1 MEELPETQWSALE
14 RAKGILSLSSYTKE
28 EIDKIFSI
36 PWMADF
42 LVNSISW
49 LVELALSASALWP
62 SIIDKEKP
70 SEKPT
75 PTVQVSS
82 IISPQQS
89 KIGLIKVS
97 KRENPVFLDKFAL
110 ESKKTEIGVF
120 LQSKIQKILDNCPKN
135 KPWQQ
140 IISQA
145 ITQWNKSNPI
155 QSLYK
160 YDSLCWGLKYPWRQ
174 WRSQYGIDTVRD
186 ACHVFWISLPQNM
199 ITVKKSNKTPISHIP
214 DWAQDRAHP
223 ATSPNIPDNKIP
235 FPDTPWESVVTRYLW
250 TRESWSKW
258 WVQSPRAKWWVQ
270 SPLSKLGTRSPRIRS
285 TSISQKP
292 TESIPTFEVKD
303 LQDLLISMNEL
314 LSTVY
319 VNINKKDPNIQARWQ
334 GIGDIGTFTWE
345 KKSLKWKP
353 TIIIRFEEAQKQ
365 QRAESKKIWARL
377 ATKTFTE
384 HLLKFGWKFSD
395 GLNTAEYWRHYM
407 FKYGNF
413 QIQFHLPFGVEG
425 LNEKPK
431 EEKIWWWTDIPI
443 DMNTI
448 WENELWVVKSLLSI
462 YLQKIYADNSW
473 EYSAT
478 RDFEIGQNKEW
489 ISHKREEFVFNT
501 WKTSYEI
508 AKKIKDKKIII
519 YPSAFSSPDTE
530 KVLNIMEFLKKRELL
545 EKFLENNWF
554 RKDNDGNWIDDDS
567 RKFIFRQNGSNPILE
582 FQIDEWIIE
591 IHTSNRETQ
600 YKGKDNWY

>member
-14 RAKGILSLSSYTKE
+14 RAKGILSLCSYTKE
-28 EIDKIFSI
+28 EIDKILTI

-49 LVELALSASALWP
+49 LVGLALSASALWP

-82 IISPQQS
+82 IIPPQQP
-89 KIGLIKVS
+89 KIKFIKVS
-97 KRENPVFLDKFAL
+97 KRETPVFLDNDAL
-110 ESKKTEIGVF
+110 ESMKTEIGVF
-120 LQSKIQKILDNCPKN
+120 LDSEIQKILANCPKY

-140 IISQA
+140 IITQA
-145 ITQWNKSNPI
+145 ITQWNKFNPI

-160 YDSLCWGLKYPWRQ
+160 YDSLCWGLKNPWGQ
-174 WRSQYGIDTVRD
+174 WRSQYGIHNVED
-186 ACHVFWISLPQNM
+186 ACHVFWISLSQNM
-199 ITVKKSNKTPISHIP
+199 ITGKKSNKTPISHIP

-250 TRESWSKW
+250 TWEPWSKW

-303 LQDLLISMNEL
+303 LQDLLKNMNEL

-319 VNINKKDPNIQARWQ
+319 ANINRKDPNIQAKWQ
-334 GIGDIGTFTWE
+334 GIGDIGTFAWE

-365 QRAESKKIWARL
+365 QRVESKKIWARL

-384 HLLKFGWKFSD
+384 HLLKSGWKFSD
-395 GLNTAEYWRHYM
+395 GLNTAGYWRHYM

-413 QIQFHLPFGVEG
+413 QIQFYLPFGVEG
-425 LNEKPK
+425 LKETPK
-431 EEKIWWWTDIPI
+431 EEKIWWWIDIPI

-448 WENELWVVKSLLSI
+448 WENELWVVKSLLFI
-462 YLQKIYADNSW
+462 YLQKIYDDHSW

-508 AKKIKDKKIII
+508 DKKIKDKKIII
-519 YPSAFSSPDTE
+519 YPSAFSSPDTV
-530 KVLNIMEFLKKRELL
+530 KVLKIMEFLKKRELL

-554 RKDNDGNWIDDDS
+554 RKDNDGNWIDDVS
-567 RKFIFRQNGSNPILE
+567 KKFIFRQNGSNPILE

-600 YKGKDNWY
+600 YKGKDKRY

>member
-1 MEELPETQWSALE
+1 MEELPEIQWSALE
-14 RAKGILSLSSYTKE
+14 RAKDILSLCSYTKE
-28 EIDKIFSI
+28 EIDKILTI
-36 PWMADF
+36 PWSADF

-75 PTVQVSS
+75 PTVQLSS
-82 IISPQQS
+82 IIPPQQP
-89 KIGLIKVS
+89 KKKFIKVS
-97 KRENPVFLDKFAL
+97 NRETPVFLDNDAL
-110 ESKKTEIGVF
+110 ESMKTEIGAF
-120 LQSKIQKILDNCPKN
+120 LQSEIQKILVNCPKY

-140 IISQA
+140 IITQA

-160 YDSLCWGLKYPWRQ
+160 YDSLCWGLKHPWRQ
-174 WRSQYGIDTVRD
+174 WRSQYGINTVRD
-186 ACHVFWISLPQNM
+186 ACRVFWISLPQNI
-199 ITVKKSNKTPISHIP
+199 ITVKKSNKTPISHIS
-214 DWAQDRAHP
+214 DWAQDYAHP
-223 ATSPNIPDNKIP
+223 ATSPNIPDNENPI
-235 FPDTPWESVVTRYLW
+235 PDTLWNSVFTRYLW
-250 TRESWSKW
+250 TREPWSKW
-258 WVQSPRAKWWVQ
+258 WVQSP
-270 SPLSKLGTRSPRIRS
+270 LSRGGTRSTRIRS
-285 TSISQKP
+285 TSISKKP

-303 LQDLLISMNEL
+303 LQDLLISMNEV

-319 VNINKKDPNIQARWQ
+319 ANINRKDSNIQARWK
-334 GIGDIGTFTWE
+334 GIGDIGTFAWE

-384 HLLKFGWKFSD
+384 HLLKSGWKFSD
-395 GLNTAEYWRHYM
+395 GLNIAEYWRHYL

-425 LNEKPK
+425 LNETPK

-462 YLQKIYADNSW
+462 YLQKIYDDNSW

-478 RDFEIGQNKEW
+478 RDFEIGQKIEW

-519 YPSAFSSPDTE
+519 YPSAFSSSDTE
-530 KVLNIMEFLKKRELL
+530 KVLKIMEFLKKRELL

-554 RKDNDGNWIDDDS
+554 RKYDDGNWIDDNS
-567 RKFIFRQNGSNPILE
+567 KKFIFRQNGSNPILE
-582 FQIDEWIIE
+582 FQIDGWIIE

-600 YKGKDNWY
+600 YKGKDNRY